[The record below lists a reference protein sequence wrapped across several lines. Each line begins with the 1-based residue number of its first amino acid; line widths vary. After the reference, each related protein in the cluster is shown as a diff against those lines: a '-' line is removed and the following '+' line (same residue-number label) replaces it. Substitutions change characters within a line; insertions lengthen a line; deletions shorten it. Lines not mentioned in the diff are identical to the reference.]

1 MQLQTILN
9 KVQEFKG
16 YVYENV
22 TLSQD
27 GRQIDVQIRPRRGSC
42 PTCSDC
48 GRKGAVYDHLPTA
61 RRFEFVPLWQIAVFF
76 VYVMRRVDCRY
87 CKRIVVEQVPWSDG
101 KHQTTLTY
109 RWFLA
114 EWGRRLSWSET
125 ATIFRTSWQTVFR
138 SVRYAVMWG
147 IAHNSWENVTA
158 IGIDEIAWKKGH
170 KYLTLVYQINEGGRR
185 LLFVAQERTKESLAQ
200 FFRMLKADNCQRVEY
215 VVSDMWRNYLDVVQ
229 QFVPNAVHVL
239 DRFHVMKKFNEA
251 LDEIRREE
259 TRELRVAGYEPV
271 LRKARWCLLKRP
283 ENLTDR
289 QTTSLREILKHNLKT
304 VRAWLSRED
313 FQRFWEYSSPAW
325 AGKFLDEWTDRTMRT
340 RLQPLMSVA
349 EMLRRH
355 KPLLLNWFRARGEFS
370 AGCVEGMNGKAKLTM
385 KKAYGFKS
393 FNVAEVAL
401 LHTLGKLPTPEVTHT
416 FW

>member
-9 KVQEFKG
+9 KVQKFKG

-27 GRQIDVQIRPRRGSC
+27 GKKLDVLIRPRSGSS

-48 GRKGAVYDHLPTA
+48 GRKGPVYDHLPKA

-76 VYVMRRVDCRY
+76 VCVMRRVDCRH

-101 KHQTTLTY
+101 KHHTTLTY

-125 ATIFRTSWQTVFR
+125 AAVFRTSWQTVFR

-147 IAHNSWENVTA
+147 IANNSWENVTA

-200 FFRMLKADNCQRVEY
+200 FFRMLKADKCQRIEY

-229 QFVPNAVHVL
+229 EFVPNAVHVL

-259 TRELRVAGYEPV
+259 TRELRAAGYEPV

-393 FNVAEVAL
+393 YNVAEVAL
-401 LHTLGKLPTPEVTHT
+401 LHTLGKLPTPEVAHR